1 MNHLT
6 DEQFE
11 NIMQGE
17 DIDLTH
23 LKQCRDC
30 QNRLAEKQ
38 AIAARL
44 RSAFS
49 STRASS
55 NLADRIQRGID
66 ATAGITMPVQPAE
79 RTWLSRRSRQFW
91 PALAAAA
98 AILIVLVPLSLY
110 FGTPSAARAAQAEL
124 VKIHNHNLSPG
135 HEFYSEAE
143 PEKLAEYFKSKLGF
157 NPRLPES
164 GRGLSLRGCCVRHFR
179 GKIVGSY
186 VVETP
191 EGVMSV
197 VVVTDKP
204 ESLGIKSK
212 FKKDQYTYWKS
223 SFAKC
228 DMVSVRIGDYSY
240 CAVGEIS
247 HEYLTELLS
256 RLLPRKAQ

>member
-1 MNHLT
+1 MNHFS

-11 NIMQGE
+11 DIMQGE

-23 LKQCRDC
+23 LRQCRDC

-38 AIAARL
+38 AVAARL

-49 STRASS
+49 SVQPGQ
-55 NLADRIQRGID
+55 NLAKKIRSRIN
-66 ATAGITMPVQPAE
+66 ATAEVTMTFQ
-79 RTWLSRRSRQFW
+79 RTWLNRRSRQLW
-91 PALAAAA
+91 PVLAAAA

-110 FGTPSAARAAQAEL
+110 FGAPSAANAAQAEL
-124 VKIHNHNLSPG
+124 VKIHEHNLSPD
-135 HEFYSEAE
+135 HEFYGEAE

-157 NPRLPES
+157 DLRLPEP
-164 GRGLSLRGCCVRHFR
+164 GHGMALRGCCVRHFR
-179 GKIVGSY
+179 GQVVGSY
-186 VVETP
+186 VVDTP

-204 ESLGIKSK
+204 ESLGITGK
-212 FKKDQYTYWKS
+212 FKKGPHTYWKS

-256 RLLPRKAQ
+256 RLLP